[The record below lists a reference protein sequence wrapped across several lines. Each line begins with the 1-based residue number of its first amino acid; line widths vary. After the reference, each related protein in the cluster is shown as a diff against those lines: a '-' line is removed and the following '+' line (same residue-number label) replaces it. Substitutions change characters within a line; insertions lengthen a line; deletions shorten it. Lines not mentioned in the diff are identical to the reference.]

1 MINFGEISGN
11 LCAFIMASRLS
22 TPSATSESD
31 VDDHDADVLMANDT
45 ILVCI
50 NEWHKTYMKACSEGW
65 CFAKFKDMESRI
77 LDSDPEALFSNVHDN
92 DNIIFVTSCPLT
104 KKWSEFLF
112 DVFNWH
118 THELFE
124 ENYVTELA
132 VN

>member
-1 MINFGEISGN
+1 
-11 LCAFIMASRLS
+11 MAARLS

-45 ILVCI
+45 ITVCI
-50 NEWHKTYMKACSEGW
+50 NEHHKTYMKACCSEGC
-65 CFAKFKDMESRI
+65 CFAKFKDMENRV
-77 LDSDPEALFSNVHDN
+77 LEADPEVLFSNVHEN
-92 DNIIFVTSCPLT
+92 DNSIFVTSCPLT

-112 DVFNWH
+112 DVFNWR

-132 VN
+132 VNR